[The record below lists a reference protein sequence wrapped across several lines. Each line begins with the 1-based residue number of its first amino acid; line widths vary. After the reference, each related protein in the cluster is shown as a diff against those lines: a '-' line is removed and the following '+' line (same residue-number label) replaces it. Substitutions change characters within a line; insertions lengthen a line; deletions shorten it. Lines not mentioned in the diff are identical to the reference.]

1 MPIKRTYFN
10 QICCFVQ
17 SLSHVWL
24 FVTPWPA
31 ACQAPLASTISWG
44 LFKFT
49 SIESAML
56 SNHLVLC
63 CPLLL
68 LSSIFPSIKVFSNE
82 LTLHIRWQS
91 IGASASAS
99 VLPMNIQCWF
109 LLRLTG
115 LISLQ
120 SKGLSTVFSSTTIL
134 TIYSLVL
141 NFLDG
146 PALTSIQNANHH
158 LSLQWTVIF

>member
-10 QICCFVQ
+10 QICFVQ

-141 NFLDG
+141 NFLYG

>member
-1 MPIKRTYFN
+1 MSGSLWPHDLQHARLLWPPLSPGVCLNSRPLSRQCYLTILSSVVPFSS
-10 QICCFVQ
+10 CLQ
-17 SLSHVWL
+17 SFPPSGSFLMSQL
-24 FVTPWPA
+24 
-31 ACQAPLASTISWG
+31 
-44 LFKFT
+44 FT
-49 SIESAML
+49 SGG
-56 SNHLVLC
+56 
-63 CPLLL
+63 
-68 LSSIFPSIKVFSNE
+68 SSI
-82 LTLHIRWQS
+82 
-91 IGASASAS
+91 AASAS

-141 NFLDG
+141 NFLYG